1 MWGDYANN
9 LSDIVGDNFR
19 YAKQV
24 PVVLNA
30 EFLTDSIPDN
40 SKGMLGAEN
49 LGMSFGATAA
59 RSSLNS
65 VAASK
70 ATSEAFVL

>member
-1 MWGDYANN
+1 
-9 LSDIVGDNFR
+9 
-19 YAKQV
+19 
-24 PVVLNA
+24 
-30 EFLTDSIPDN
+30 
-40 SKGMLGAEN
+40 MLGAEN